1 MARILAFVRLL
12 LLGLALSAPAPAAA
26 LARELTVFAA
36 ASLKEAL
43 DALAQDFETKA
54 QAEVTISYA
63 GSSAL
68 ARQIS
73 HGAPADVF
81 ISANAA
87 WMDQLERDNLIL
99 RETRFDLASNRL
111 VLVSP
116 AGAASPIDLTDRAAL
131 PAALGNGRLAM
142 ALVDAVPAG
151 IYGRTA
157 LEALGLWDQVAPQVA
172 QTDNVRAALALV
184 TLGAAQLGV
193 VYATDARAEPRVTVR
208 AVFPEDSHPVIR
220 YSAAVTRS
228 ATGPLAKA
236 FLDHLRQPSSFD
248 ILRQQGFVV
257 PVE

>member
-73 HGAPADVF
+73 HSAPADVF

-131 PAALGNGRLAM
+131 PAV

-193 VYATDARAEPRVTVR
+193 VYATDSRAEPRVTVR

-248 ILRQQGFVV
+248 ILRQHGFVV